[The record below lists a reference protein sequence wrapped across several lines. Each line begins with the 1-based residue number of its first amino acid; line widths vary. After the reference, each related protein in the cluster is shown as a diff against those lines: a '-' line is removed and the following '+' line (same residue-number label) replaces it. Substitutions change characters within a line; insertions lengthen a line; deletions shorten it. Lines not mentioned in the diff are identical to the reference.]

1 MSKFTVEEGIE
12 IQSIQLIMWKGILQ
26 EEVYRALEEFAKRE
40 NHLAKTG
47 TDVRR
52 GVDLD
57 NYIFSYM
64 LGNKM

>member
-12 IQSIQLIMWKGILQ
+12 VQAMQLIMWKGVLQ

-47 TDVRR
+47 MDIRR

-57 NYIFSYM
+57 SYIFNYM
-64 LGNKM
+64 LGHRL